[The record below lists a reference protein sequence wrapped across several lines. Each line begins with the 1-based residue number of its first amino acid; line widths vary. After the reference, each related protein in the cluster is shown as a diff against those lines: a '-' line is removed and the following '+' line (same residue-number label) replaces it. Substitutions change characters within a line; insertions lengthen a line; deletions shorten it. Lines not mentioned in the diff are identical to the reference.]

1 MRMAGERKRPSVVV
15 RFSRQGGGGGGGGVR
30 RKMVCVYSI
39 AINLNFQRHPI

>member
-15 RFSRQGGGGGGGGVR
+15 RFSRQGGGGGVGRFR

-39 AINLNFQRHPI
+39 AINLNFQ

>member
-15 RFSRQGGGGGGGGVR
+15 RFSRGVGAGGFR

-39 AINLNFQRHPI
+39 AINLNFQLHPI